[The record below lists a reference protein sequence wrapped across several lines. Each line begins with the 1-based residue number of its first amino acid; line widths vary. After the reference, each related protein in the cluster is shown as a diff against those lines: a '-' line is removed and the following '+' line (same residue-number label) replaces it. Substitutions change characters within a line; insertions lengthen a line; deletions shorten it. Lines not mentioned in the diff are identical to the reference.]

1 MTPQTPSSQ
10 PAGVSFYIWIIS
22 SVRLISIYSF
32 VSNACSMSA
41 MDRVNKAIRSSFEW
55 KMGINEEIHAA
66 IA

>member
-41 MDRVNKAIRSSFEW
+41 MDRVNK
-55 KMGINEEIHAA
+55 NEVI
-66 IA
+66 I

>member
-41 MDRVNKAIRSSFEW
+41 MDRVNK
-55 KMGINEEIHAA
+55 NEVIIWVEDGHQRGNSCSYRL
-66 IA
+66 